1 MISDHEKDL
10 VSAITRSFYARK
22 LPAGRI
28 IRPEFDLE
36 YHAEAARVDAYI
48 RTATVIDRSNNAQA
62 AFVYLSDEAAIAI
75 LPLYLKSIILDYNPN
90 DYLNYIVL
98 EALSTPITESDAQI
112 RLNLGPSLFEI
123 ARDDEAD
130 TICSYV
136 KWNFR
141 KAIAGSEINK
151 EIYGPSVTRAIEL
164 WGGGKLRSDEK
175 PSIS

>member
-1 MISDHEKDL
+1 MISDREKDL

-36 YHAEAARVDAYI
+36 NHAEAARVDAYI
-48 RTATVIDRSNNAQA
+48 RTATAIDRSNSAQA
-62 AFVYLSDEAAIAI
+62 AFVYLNDEATIAI

-90 DYLNYIVL
+90 DHLNYVVS
-98 EALSTPITESDAQI
+98 EAISTPITESDAQI
-112 RLNLGPSLFEI
+112 RFNIGPILFEI

-130 TICSYV
+130 TICSYA
-136 KWNFR
+136 KWYFK

-164 WGGGKLRSDEK
+164 WCGRKVRSRL
-175 PSIS
+175 